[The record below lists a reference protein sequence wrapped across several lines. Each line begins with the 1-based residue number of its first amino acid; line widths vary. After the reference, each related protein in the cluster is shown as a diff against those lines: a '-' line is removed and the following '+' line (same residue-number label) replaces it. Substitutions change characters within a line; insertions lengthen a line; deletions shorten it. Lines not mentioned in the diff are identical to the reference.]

1 MPHYAGCLMIVVW
14 DLSNLDKTS
23 LFVMVKHIHTILGNQ
38 VCTVSPLNIKIS
50 ILCLCHDST
59 HYCITL
65 LNQNPT

>member
-23 LFVMVKHIHTILGNQ
+23 LFEMVKHIHTILGNH
-38 VCTVSPLNIKIS
+38 VHIASPLTIKIS
-50 ILCLCHDST
+50 ILCLCHDLT
-59 HYCITL
+59 HCCITF